1 MTRRIQAVVFDLGE
15 TLVNENRLWSM
26 IARYSG
32 ITDFTLFGM
41 MGAVIERREHHRSIF
56 SLMQIESVDPDII
69 GYELGLQD
77 LYPDVV
83 PALRSLHAAKYRLGV
98 SGNQPE
104 GAAEQT
110 SQLGLP
116 FEMVASSA
124 TWGVSKP
131 DPAFFQ
137 RMMESFDLP
146 ADAMVYVGDR
156 LDNDIFPAIAAGM
169 HAVFIRRG
177 PWGHIHALWP
187 EAEQVPHQIRG
198 LSELFP
204 ILERLNADSATSP
217 EDRVTP

>member
-56 SLMQIESVDPDII
+56 SLMQIESVEPAII

-77 LYPDVV
+77 LYPDVI
-83 PALRSLHAAKYRLGV
+83 PALRSLHAAGYRLGV

-110 SQLGLP
+110 SRMGLP
-116 FEMVASSA
+116 FEVVASSA
-124 TWGVSKP
+124 IWGVAKP

-137 RMMESFDLP
+137 RVTESFDLP
-146 ADAMVYVGDR
+146 PDAIVYVGDR

-187 EAEQVPHQIRG
+187 EAEQVPFQIRG
-198 LSELFP
+198 LSELSP
-204 ILERLNADSATSP
+204 ILERLNAEAASTDKALP
-217 EDRVTP
+217 